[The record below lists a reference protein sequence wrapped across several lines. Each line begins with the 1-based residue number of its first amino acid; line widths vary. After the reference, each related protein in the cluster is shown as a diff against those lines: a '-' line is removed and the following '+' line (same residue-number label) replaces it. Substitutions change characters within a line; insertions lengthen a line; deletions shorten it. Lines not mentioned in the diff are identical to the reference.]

1 MEKRE
6 RMGAEIINNSAE
18 ISFLKFRK
26 KKKKKKKTY
35 NPQVDF
41 GIP

>member
-1 MEKRE
+1 
-6 RMGAEIINNSAE
+6 MGAEIINNSAE

-26 KKKKKKKTY
+26 KKKKTY